1 MGFDQME
8 SCQKCLPL
16 AVKVCQPTDNVVPC
30 FLTLLKDQECRA
42 CRCEMSAT
50 MWNSDVEICLEIMRQ
65 LAENVDE
72 AMNCFAADNPF
83 ECMSLVYTPAKQQA
97 CVNCQVK

>member
-72 AMNCFAADNPF
+72 SIAENRYNQLVETCPPCRTAFHDAMNCFAA
-83 ECMSLVYTPAKQQA
+83 
-97 CVNCQVK
+97 